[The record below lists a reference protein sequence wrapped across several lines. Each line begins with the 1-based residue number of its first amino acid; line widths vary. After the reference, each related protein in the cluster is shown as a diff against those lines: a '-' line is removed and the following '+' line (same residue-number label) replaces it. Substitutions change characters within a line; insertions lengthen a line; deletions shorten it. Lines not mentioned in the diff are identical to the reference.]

1 MSGLELI
8 GDAPAKHEPVNDYEP
23 KEPTAEELKLA
34 GVTLLHT
41 DSALIYL
48 RCDQCGNQWAT
59 TYDNWPVSAWS
70 CPNARSS
77 EPDED
82 D

>member
-1 MSGLELI
+1 MPELELV
-8 GDAPAKHEPVNDYEP
+8 GAVPPKHEPVNDYEP
-23 KEPTAEELKLA
+23 KEPSVEELKLA
-34 GVTLLHT
+34 RVTLLHI

-48 RCDQCGNQWAT
+48 RCDQCGSQWAT
-59 TYDNWPVSAWS
+59 PYRGWPHVAWS
-70 CPNARSS
+70 CPNARSP